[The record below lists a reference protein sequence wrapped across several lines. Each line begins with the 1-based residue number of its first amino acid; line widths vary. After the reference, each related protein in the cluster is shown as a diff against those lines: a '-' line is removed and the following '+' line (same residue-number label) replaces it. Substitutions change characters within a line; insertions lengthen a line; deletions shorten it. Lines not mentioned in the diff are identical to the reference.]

1 MELQETFNL
10 YLSTDRKSLRDSLYE
25 EIASKYDK
33 KGPSE
38 EKVTT
43 QNLRDM
49 FDPNTALPYDDPESK
64 KRRHSVV

>member
-25 EIASKYDK
+25 DIASKYDK

-38 EKVTT
+38 EKVNTK
-43 QNLRDM
+43 NIREM
-49 FDPNTALPYDDPESK
+49 F
-64 KRRHSVV
+64 

>member
-1 MELQETFNL
+1 M
-10 YLSTDRKSLRDSLYE
+10 RDSLYE

-64 KRRHSVV
+64 ITARVSFYLHRG